1 MSEKPHIVL
10 AVGAQVADRYQVLK
24 VLGEGGMGSVYLA
37 QDTRLPRQWALKE
50 MTDQFTDPAER
61 TEAEAAFMAEA
72 SILAALNH
80 PNLPRVVDFFK
91 DQGRNFLV
99 MDFVAGTTL
108 EKRLLQ
114 GPLGVP
120 ESLKMGIQI
129 AQVLDY
135 LHSQAQPVIFRD
147 LKPANVILTP
157 EGRPTLVDF
166 GIARLFRHGAG
177 SDTRALGTPGY
188 AAPEQYGRG
197 QSDHRTDLYALGATL
212 HHCLSGR
219 DPADSPFSFPP
230 LEEAVPAELQRV
242 ISRCLELKPEDRMAS
257 AADLVQALQAI
268 ERDLGRSGVLP
279 SGPKTSELA
288 PTAAPAPTTMTGSLI
303 AGFHPGTLELGK
315 VDWGGRLR
323 TSVVL
328 QGKAKGKLV
337 TDCKWLKVEPAKVNG
352 ENVALSLYA
361 DSRSLDEGGKV
372 AALVHL
378 KGEPSLPPLRVELE
392 VLPRRTPAWCWPS
405 AIFLIFWSLLPL
417 LGLVTTPLMFGTAW
431 SAPKRSRA
439 GLSFLAWTSAFFS
452 LSWLSLIGLGVGIL
466 HLDWKALLHQIG
478 L

>member
-1 MSEKPHIVL
+1 
-10 AVGAQVADRYQVLK
+10 
-24 VLGEGGMGSVYLA
+24 MGSVYLA

-61 TEAEAAFMAEA
+61 AEAESAFLAEAA
-72 SILAALNH
+72 ILAGLNH
-80 PNLPRVVDFFK
+80 PNLPRVVDFFQ

-108 EKRLLQ
+108 EKRLQQ
-114 GPLGVP
+114 GPLGVQ
-120 ESLKMGIQI
+120 EALQLGVQI

-135 LHSQAQPVIFRD
+135 LHSQSHPVIFRD
-147 LKPANVILTP
+147 LKPANIILTP

-166 GIARLFRHGAG
+166 GIARLFRQGAG

-197 QSDHRTDLYALGATL
+197 QSDHRTDIYALGATL

-219 DPADSPFSFPP
+219 DPAESPFSFQP
-230 LEEAVPAELQRV
+230 LTGAVPADLDRVVTRALQ
-242 ISRCLELKPEDRMAS
+242 LKPEDRFAS
-257 AADLVQALQAI
+257 AADMAQALLAV
-268 ERDLGRSGVLP
+268 ERDLGRSGALP
-279 SGPKTSELA
+279 SSSKTSELT
-288 PTAAPAPTTMTGSLI
+288 PSAAPPATTMTGTLI
-303 AGFHPGTLELGK
+303 PGFHPGNLELGK

-328 QGKAKGKLV
+328 QGQAKGKLSS
-337 TDCKWLKVEPAKVNG
+337 DCKWLKVEPSKVNG
-352 ENVALSLYA
+352 ENVALSIYA
-361 DSRSLDEGGKV
+361 DSRKLDEGGKV
-372 AALVHL
+372 AGLIHL

-392 VLPRRTPAWCWPS
+392 VLPRKTPAWCWPS

-417 LGLVTTPLMFGTAW
+417 VGLVTTPLMFGTAW
-431 SAPKRSRA
+431 SAPQRSRS
-439 GLSFLAWTSAFFS
+439 GLSFLAWTSAFLS
-452 LSWLSLIGLGVGIL
+452 LSWVSVIGLCVGIL
-466 HLDWKALLHQIG
+466 HLDWKALLHKFG